1 MVTTPHTFQ
10 STDAQKPTDSKVM
23 RSYCCGDSTHTGG
36 PMARFIQIA
45 FTEYD
50 ARGIPAPDNGLQWLN
65 ADQIVRIEE
74 HLGNNLARRHRLEG
88 AIPEQHYP
96 CLLITTTDGHHHL
109 ASLGVTA
116 SQHEAVEAIRDR
128 LATLVGGSP
137 DNQTTSTKS
146 AKQGR
151 NILNP
156 GQPDTPA
163 ATEAVEG
170 YTVPIDPMDELAC
183 DSCQ

>member
-1 MVTTPHTFQ
+1 MVITPHTPKR
-10 STDAQKPTDSKVM
+10 TDVRKQCCRRIV
-23 RSYCCGDSTHTGG
+23 RSYRCEYSTHTGG

-45 FTEYD
+45 LTEYD
-50 ARGIPAPDNGLQWLN
+50 ARGIPAPDSGLQWLN
-65 ADQIVRIEE
+65 TDQIVRIEE
-74 HLGNNLARRHRLEG
+74 HLGNNLARRHQLEG

-146 AKQGR
+146 AKK
-151 NILNP
+151 
-156 GQPDTPA
+156 
-163 ATEAVEG
+163 EG
-170 YTVPIDPMDELAC
+170 TL
-183 DSCQ
+183 